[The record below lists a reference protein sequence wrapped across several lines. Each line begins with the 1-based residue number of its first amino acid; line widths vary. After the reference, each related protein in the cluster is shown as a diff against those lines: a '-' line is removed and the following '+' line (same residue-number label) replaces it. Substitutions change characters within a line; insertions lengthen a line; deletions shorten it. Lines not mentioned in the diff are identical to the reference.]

1 MIDVIRS
8 EWIKLRS
15 VRSTLVLLVLAGA
28 IVVLV
33 AVLTANDL
41 RDDTTVTCEP
51 AAAAP
56 TTTTTV
62 PQGGFGIDEP
72 GCGPGFDVVETPV
85 PVNLTSLT
93 GGVSFAVLLFGVLG
107 VQIIG
112 QEYRFNT
119 IRPTFTAVP
128 NRRKVLV
135 AKLIVVATSTAI
147 VSALMVAFCWLV
159 GTLMVDQFAI
169 DGADHRVMW
178 AIPLFVALWTTAGL
192 GVGAIVRQ
200 PIAGILILLG
210 ESLVLENIVGNLFER
225 TFPWLPFANGFQMT
239 LRVSESTGDGPELR
253 PVLEGGIYFAI
264 VCIAIFLIG
273 MVLADRRDA

>member
-41 RDDTTVTCEP
+41 RDDTTLTCEP
-51 AAAAP
+51 AAAGTP
-56 TTTTTV
+56 TTTTPPTE
-62 PQGGFGIDEP
+62 GSFFEDP
-72 GCGPGFDVVETPV
+72 GCGPGFSAAQTPV

-135 AKLIVVATSTAI
+135 GKLIVISVSTAI
-147 VSALMVAFCWLV
+147 VSVLMVAFCWLV
-159 GTLMVDQFAI
+159 GTVMVDQFAI
-169 DGADHRVMW
+169 DGTDRRVMW

-210 ESLVLENIVGNLFER
+210 ESLVLEALIGNLFER
-225 TFPWLPFANGFQMT
+225 TFPWLPFNNGFQMT
-239 LRVSESTGDGPELR
+239 LRASEGGDGPQFR
-253 PVLEGGIYFAI
+253 PVLDGGVYFAI
-264 VCIAIFLIG
+264 VCVGIFVIG